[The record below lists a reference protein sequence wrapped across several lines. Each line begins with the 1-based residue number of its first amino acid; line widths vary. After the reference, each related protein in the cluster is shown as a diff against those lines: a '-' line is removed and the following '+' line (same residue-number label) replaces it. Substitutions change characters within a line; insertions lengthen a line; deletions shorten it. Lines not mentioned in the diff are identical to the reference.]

1 VTLVDARHR
10 VEYAIVMTV
19 RALAGVLPEPLTR
32 AMGTAIGWAFYVV
45 DGGHRRLAQAQL
57 VAAFPTRSPTE
68 CRRIARQT
76 FAHFGRMVV
85 AVLRASTQSHGEFL
99 RHIEVEGEERV
110 RAGLAAG
117 KGVII
122 YVGHFGFWE
131 LHGLVHGLVVP
142 PLAVLARPLDNQLL
156 EGMLERVRTSTGNMV
171 IYRQGAIR
179 KVLRVLE
186 ANGAV
191 AIPIDQ
197 HIQGTNAVR
206 VDFFD
211 RQASTTSA
219 VAMLALRTGAPLI
232 GAFALPLPGGRYR
245 MIYEHPVELPPAGST
260 DPVRELSQR
269 CSDVL
274 EMYVRR
280 HPSLWLWMHRRWR
293 DLPSG
298 ASEDVREMFP
308 APAHEESEAPE

>member
-1 VTLVDARHR
+1 VTFTEVRHR
-10 VEYAIVMTV
+10 LEYAIVMTV
-19 RALAGVLPEPLTR
+19 RALSGGLPGPLSR
-32 AMGTAIGWAFYVV
+32 AMGTTIGWVFYLV

-57 VAAFPTRSPTE
+57 TAAFPTRSRRE
-68 CRRIARQT
+68 CRRIAQQT
-76 FAHFGRMVV
+76 FAHFGRMIV

-110 RAGLAAG
+110 RAALAGG

-122 YVGHFGFWE
+122 YVGHFGYWE

-142 PLAVLARPLDNQLL
+142 PLAVLARPLDNRRL
-156 EGMLERVRTSTGNMV
+156 EAMLERVRTSTGNTV

-179 KVLRVLE
+179 KVIRVLE

-232 GAFALPLPGGRYR
+232 GAFALPLPGGRFR
-245 MIYEHPVELPPAGST
+245 MIYEHPVELPPAGSP

-280 HPSLWLWMHRRWR
+280 HPHLWLWMHRRWR

-298 ASEDVREMFP
+298 ALDEVPDMFP
-308 APAHEESEAPE
+308 APAPEESEAPE

>member
-1 VTLVDARHR
+1 MTSARHR
-10 VEYAIVMTV
+10 LEYLLVMTV
-19 RALAGVLPEPLTR
+19 RALAGGLPEPLSR
-32 AMGTAIGWAFYVV
+32 AMGRAIGWTFYLL
-45 DGGHRRLAQAQL
+45 DGGHRRLAEAQL
-57 VAAFPTRSPTE
+57 TAAFPTRTRSE

-76 FAHFGRMVV
+76 FVHFGQMVV
-85 AVLRASTQSHGEFL
+85 ATLRASTQTPAEFL
-99 RHIEVEGEERV
+99 RHVEVEGEERV
-110 RAGLAAG
+110 RAALEAG

-142 PLAVLARPLDNQLL
+142 PLAVLARPLDNRQL
-156 EGMLERVRTSTGNMV
+156 EAMLERVRTSTGNTV

-206 VDFFD
+206 VEFFD
-211 RQASTTSA
+211 RPASTTSA

-245 MIYEHPVELPPAGST
+245 MIYEHPVELPPANAA

-280 HPSLWLWMHRRWR
+280 HPHLWLWMHRRWR

-298 ASEDVREMFP
+298 TAEEVREMFP
-308 APAHEESEAPE
+308 APAADEHEARE

>member
-1 VTLVDARHR
+1 VTLTELRHR
-10 VEYAIVMTV
+10 LEYAIVMTV
-19 RALAGVLPEPLTR
+19 RALSGGLPGPLSR
-32 AMGTAIGWAFYVV
+32 LMGTLIGLVFYTV
-45 DGGHRRLAQAQL
+45 DGSHRRLAQAQL
-57 VAAFPTRSPTE
+57 IAAFPTRSPAE

-76 FAHFGRMVV
+76 FEHFGRMVV
-85 AVLRASTQSHGEFL
+85 GVLRASTQSHAEFL
-99 RHIEVEGEERV
+99 RHVEVEGEERV
-110 RAGLAAG
+110 RAALAGG

-122 YVGHFGFWE
+122 YVGHFGYWE

-142 PLAVLARPLDNQLL
+142 PLAVLARPLDNRKL
-156 EGMLERVRTSTGNMV
+156 ERMLESVRTSTGNTV

-211 RQASTTSA
+211 RPASTTSA

-245 MIYEHPVELPPAGST
+245 MIYESPVELPSPGCA

-280 HPSLWLWMHRRWR
+280 HPHLWLWMHRRWR

-298 ASEDVREMFP
+298 ATDEVRDMFP
-308 APAHEESEAPE
+308 AAAREESEVSE

>member
-1 VTLVDARHR
+1 VTLVELRHR
-10 VEYAIVMTV
+10 VEYAIVMAV
-19 RALAGVLPEPLTR
+19 RALSGALPEPLAR
-32 AMGTAIGWAFYVV
+32 AMGTAIGRAFYLV

-57 VAAFPTRSPTE
+57 AAAFPTRSRAE

-76 FAHFGRMVV
+76 FAHFGRMIV
-85 AVLRASTQSHGEFL
+85 AVLRASTQSPGEFL
-99 RHIEVEGEERV
+99 RYIEVEGEERV
-110 RAGLAAG
+110 RAALAGG

-142 PLAVLARPLDNQLL
+142 PLAVLARPLDNRRL
-156 EGMLERVRTSTGNMV
+156 EAMLERVRTSTGNTV

-179 KVLRVLE
+179 KVLRVLQ

-206 VDFFD
+206 VDFFE

-232 GAFALPLPGGRYR
+232 GAFALPLAGGRYR
-245 MIYEHPVELPPAGST
+245 MIYEHPVELPPAGSP

-280 HPSLWLWMHRRWR
+280 HPHLWLWMHRRWR

-298 ASEDVREMFP
+298 ASEVSEMFP
-308 APAHEESEAPE
+308 APAPEGREAPE

>member
-1 VTLVDARHR
+1 MRLVDVRHR
-10 VEYAIVMTV
+10 VEYGIVMTA
-19 RALAGVLPEPLTR
+19 RALSGVLPEPLTR
-32 AMGTAIGWAFYVV
+32 AMGTAIGWTFYMV

-57 VAAFPTRSPTE
+57 AAAFPTRSPAE

-85 AVLRASTQSHGEFL
+85 SVLRASTQSHGEFL

-110 RAGLAAG
+110 RAGLATG

-156 EGMLERVRTSTGNMV
+156 EAMLERVRTSTGNSV

-245 MIYEHPVELPPAGST
+245 MIYEHPVELPPPGSP

-280 HPSLWLWMHRRWR
+280 HPHLWLWMHRCDNSRTG
-293 DLPSG
+293 SG
-298 ASEDVREMFP
+298 EPGGGS
-308 APAHEESEAPE
+308 STGCS